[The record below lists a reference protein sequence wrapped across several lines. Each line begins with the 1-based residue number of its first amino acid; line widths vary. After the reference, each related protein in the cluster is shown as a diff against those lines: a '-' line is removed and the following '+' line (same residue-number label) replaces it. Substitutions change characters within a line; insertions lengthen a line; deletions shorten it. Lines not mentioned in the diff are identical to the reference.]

1 MQPIQQTLRRLG
13 RRIALACVPMM
24 TLLVPVIVWADT
36 AAPNPSLKKAPP
48 AWLGMLVMFILL
60 ALVLGVS
67 LLPSKR
73 GHQD

>member
-1 MQPIQQTLRRLG
+1 MRKLLTVLAPALCA
-13 RRIALACVPMM
+13 IATA
-24 TLLVPVIVWADT
+24 T
-36 AAPNPSLKKAPP
+36 AAWAQDGSSPPQPNLNKSAP
-48 AWLGMLVMFILL
+48 AWLGFLVMVILL

>member
-1 MQPIQQTLRRLG
+1 MRKLLTVLAPALFA
-13 RRIALACVPMM
+13 IATA
-24 TLLVPVIVWADT
+24 T
-36 AAPNPSLKKAPP
+36 AAWAQDGNAPPQPNLNKSVP
-48 AWLGMLVMFILL
+48 AWLGFLVMVILL